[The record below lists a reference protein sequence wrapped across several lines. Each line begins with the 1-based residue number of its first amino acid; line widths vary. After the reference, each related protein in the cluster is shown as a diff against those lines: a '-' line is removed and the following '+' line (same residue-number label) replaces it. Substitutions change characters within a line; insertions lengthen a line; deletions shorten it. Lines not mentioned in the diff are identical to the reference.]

1 MSASAPFHLYLGAE
15 LLDAAERMG
24 VGEHMASTLL
34 VPSGRFNVR
43 CIDWRWI
50 STKKDK
56 EKKMKKKN
64 KGSVG

>member
-1 MSASAPFHLYLGAE
+1 MSASAPHHLYLGAE

-43 CIDWRWI
+43 CID
-50 STKKDK
+50 
-56 EKKMKKKN
+56 
-64 KGSVG
+64 